1 QFRGGFKVECWL
13 ISHSLFVFNFR
24 GGVDAKQ
31 NVVCS
36 VIAAPEE
43 VNVVG
48 RDQTEPEF
56 AGEFWQMRSALR
68 LLGHSV
74 SVQLDEKIARPENVA
89 IFRGQILRFFNVA
102 GLKSAVDLTG
112 ETTAQAD
119 QTIRMRGQQILVDAR
134 PIIKTVQMRR
144 RNQLYQ
150 IVIACL
156 VFRQQSEMEGRFA
169 W

>member
-1 QFRGGFKVECWL
+1 
-13 ISHSLFVFNFR
+13 
-24 GGVDAKQ
+24 
-31 NVVCS
+31 VCS

-56 AGEFWQMRSALR
+56 AGEFWQMRIALL

-74 SVQLDEKIARPENVA
+74 IVQLDEKISRPENVA
-89 IFRGQILRFFNVA
+89 IFRGHILRFFNVA

-119 QTIRMRGQQILVDAR
+119 QTVRMRRQQILVDAR

-150 IVIACL
+150 IAIARL
-156 VFRQQSEMEGRFA
+156 VFRQQSEMEVRFA
-169 W
+169 

>member
-1 QFRGGFKVECWL
+1 
-13 ISHSLFVFNFR
+13 
-24 GGVDAKQ
+24 
-31 NVVCS
+31 VCS

-56 AGEFWQMRSALR
+56 AGEFWQMRIALL

-74 SVQLDEKIARPENVA
+74 IVQLDEKISRAENVA

-102 GLKSAVDLTG
+102 GLKSAVNFTG

-119 QTIRMRGQQILVDAR
+119 QTVRMRRQQILVDAR

-144 RNQLYQ
+144 RNQLDQ
-150 IVIACL
+150 IAIARL
-156 VFRQQSEMEGRFA
+156 VFRQQGEMEGRFA
-169 W
+169 